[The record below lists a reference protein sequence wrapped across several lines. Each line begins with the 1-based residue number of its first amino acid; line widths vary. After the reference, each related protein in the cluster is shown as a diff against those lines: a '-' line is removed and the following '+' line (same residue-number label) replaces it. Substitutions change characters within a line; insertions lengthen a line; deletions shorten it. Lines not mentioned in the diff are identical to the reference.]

1 MYCILNLW
9 ATRWSAQPLVK
20 QSLSTNKFNAIA
32 VFFHTWTEVAM
43 LFFLY
48 CDRGLKKDDDE
59 RERENTA
66 VGGIEG

>member
-1 MYCILNLW
+1 
-9 ATRWSAQPLVK
+9 
-20 QSLSTNKFNAIA
+20 
-32 VFFHTWTEVAM
+32 M

-66 VGGIEG
+66 VGGIEGKSRGGRVKSKKDIHKRLSVRKGDQRKVIFIIGVLPKIL